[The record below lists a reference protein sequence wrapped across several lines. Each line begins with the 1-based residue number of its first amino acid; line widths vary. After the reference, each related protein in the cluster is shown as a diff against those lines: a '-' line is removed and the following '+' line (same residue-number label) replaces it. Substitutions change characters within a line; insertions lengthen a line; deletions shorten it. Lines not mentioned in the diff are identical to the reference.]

1 MASGS
6 NISLADVN
14 FWERGLIMHKR
25 MFHFCA
31 AFALIGIAFGSASGC
46 GDENL
51 ETGPDQAEEPSL
63 GEQTPLYTPT
73 AADAVEITATLTHP
87 DGEQLPNP
95 ENRTYNTWED
105 ALDGFA
111 YLMGLEY
118 DRLMETLPID
128 DFGTRRLEASVQ
140 AHRNVQERVYETGEY
155 PNLLAAMLKFLD
167 EFPMYSRDPT
177 ALLVRAGRWP
187 VETLPNVF
195 HLPNGELFTLE
206 IPSAVHV
213 RYWRVYMNPETGE
226 PFYAQ
231 FLIIYQCGNES
242 DPGFKVVEL
251 DLGVLDD
258 EED

>member
-1 MASGS
+1 M
-6 NISLADVN
+6 
-14 FWERGLIMHKR
+14 RKQ

-31 AFALIGIAFGSASGC
+31 ACALIGIAFGSLSGC

-51 ETGPDQAEEPSL
+51 ESSPDQTEGLSL
-63 GEQTPLYTPT
+63 EEQTPRYTPT
-73 AADAVEITATLTHP
+73 AGDIDTPIELGENNPIEVTTTLVHP
-87 DGEQLPNP
+87 DGEPLPNP
-95 ENRTYNTWED
+95 ENRVYNTWED

-118 DRLMETLPID
+118 DILMETLPIE

-140 AHRNVQERVYETGEY
+140 AHLNVQERVYETVEY

-195 HLPNGELFTLE
+195 RLPNGELFTLE

-213 RYWRVYMNPETGE
+213 RYQQAYTDPETGE
-226 PFYAQ
+226 TLYAQ
-231 FLIIYQCGNES
+231 LQFIYRCGDEN
-242 DPGFKVVEL
+242 DPDFKVVEL
-251 DLGVLDD
+251 DLGVIDD
-258 EED
+258 EDD

>member
-1 MASGS
+1 M
-6 NISLADVN
+6 
-14 FWERGLIMHKR
+14 RKRKR
-25 MFHFCA
+25 MFHFCV
-31 AFALIGIAFGSASGC
+31 AFTLIGIAFGSLSGC

-51 ETGPDQAEEPSL
+51 ESGLDQAEELSI
-63 GEQTPLYTPT
+63 GEQTPRYIPTDSDVDTPIELERGENNP
-73 AADAVEITATLTHP
+73 VEVTTTLINP

-95 ENRTYNTWED
+95 ENRAYNTWED

-118 DRLMETLPID
+118 DLLMETLPIE

-140 AHRNVQERVYETGEY
+140 AHRNVQERIYETNEY

-167 EFPMYSRDPT
+167 DFPMFSRDPT

-195 HLPNGELFTLE
+195 RLPNGELFTLE

-213 RYWRVYMNPETGE
+213 RYQRAYMNSKTGE

-231 FLIIYQCGNES
+231 FLVIYRCGDES

-251 DLGVLDD
+251 DLGLIDD
-258 EED
+258 EDD